1 MPVALLYVA
10 LDDLHHAHVRGST
23 QPSDAVA
30 VARLLRS
37 AWLLLDVS
45 SYGYLGKRADGSKL
59 LRDVDR
65 RCCAAINFT

>member
-23 QPSDAVA
+23 QPSGAVA

-45 SYGYLGKRADGSKL
+45 SRLWVPR
-59 LRDVDR
+59 
-65 RCCAAINFT
+65 